1 MWWDEPNEGV
11 FQMMTVEAAFQLIQK
26 HLPVWQSGMDE
37 IRADRDYPPFNRV
50 MMDGIALRFSDYEKG
65 LRTFKVN
72 GICPAGEPSKK
83 LIDGCMEVMTGAPLP
98 DGADLVIQYE
108 HLKIENG
115 TATIVVETDRKHF
128 ESIHAEGSDCRQ
140 HEVVLPQGH
149 AWNGPHVGIAAS
161 MGESSVSR
169 HPQIMIIS
177 TGDELVEDN
186 PLPHQ
191 IRRSNAYALQ
201 ASLGF
206 PVALDH
212 LSDDPKAVSDHYH
225 EHAEHYDLLIYS
237 GGVSKGKFDY
247 LPNVWADV
255 GVTKIFHEVSQRP
268 GKPLWFGMDE
278 KRKTA
283 VVGLP
288 GNPVSSLVCLHRY
301 LIPGREMYAK
311 LSKEIEF
318 KKPLTYFMPV
328 KIEFT
333 KEGQVLAHPLN
344 IKNSGEFTALAGS
357 DGFIELPKDQDKFSA
372 GETFRFFSWRSF

>member
-1 MWWDEPNEGV
+1 
-11 FQMMTVEAAFQLIQK
+11 MMNVEEAFKLIQK

-50 MMDGIALRFSDYEKG
+50 MMDGIALRFVDYENG
-65 LRTFKVN
+65 QRSFKIT

-115 TATIVVETDRKHF
+115 VATVVVEVERKRF
-128 ESIHAEGSDCRQ
+128 ESIHAEGSDCRKN
-140 HEVVLPQGH
+140 EVVLGKGH
-149 AWNGPHVGIAAS
+149 LWNGPHVGIAAS
-161 MGESSVSR
+161 MGESSFSR
-169 HPQIMIIS
+169 HPRVMIIS

-212 LSDDPKAVSDHYH
+212 LNDDPEAVSDHYH

-247 LPNVWADV
+247 LPNVWTDV
-255 GVTKIFHEVSQRP
+255 GVTKIFHEVAQRP
-268 GKPLWFGMDE
+268 GKPLWFGIDE

-301 LIPGREMYAK
+301 LIPGRTMYAK
-311 LSKEIEF
+311 LTQEIEF
-318 KKPLTYFMPV
+318 KKALTYFLPV
-328 KIEFT
+328 KVEFT
-333 KEGQVLAHPLN
+333 SEGQVLAHPLN

-357 DGFIELPKDQDKFSA
+357 DGFIELPKDQDKFSV
-372 GETFRFFSWRSF
+372 GEPFRFFSWRNF